1 MDINYWNRYIIQK
14 YGKEHHVFFYGKETG
29 AVALLCAGSAGLLKN
44 ATSMIVE
51 STFKNV
57 RDYFAYLM
65 KNDGYPES
73 ITRPLLSIVLRKEL
87 NVTLDDLDVMRYI
100 RRNTIPTLFI
110 QNKNNNKADF
120 NDVFDLYNAAVC
132 EKELMPLKDKPFYAL
147 DEKHPYK
154 DLLTEFLNRN
164 G

>member
-1 MDINYWNRYIIQK
+1 M
-14 YGKEHHVFFYGKETG
+14 
-29 AVALLCAGSAGLLKN
+29 
-44 ATSMIVE
+44 
-51 STFKNV
+51 

-87 NVTLDDLDVMRYI
+87 NVPLDDLDVMRYI

-120 NDVFDLYNAAVC
+120 NDVFDLYNNALCV
-132 EKELMPLKDKPFYAL
+132 KELMPLKDKPFYAL